1 MQACTK
7 HNQTNNQVHIKPTVL
22 KKLARGYDVMRFY
35 SMGLP
40 ALHHLSP
47 LCIAAVLLN
56 RKKKHNPCNMDVL
69 SLWTESL
76 IIFLFLFVSKYVFVI
91 IFTSFTTMLN
101 HWAARL

>member
-1 MQACTK
+1 MQARTK

-22 KKLARGYDVMRFY
+22 KKLAWGYDVMRFY

-47 LCIAAVLLN
+47 LCIAAVLLS
-56 RKKKHNPCNMDVL
+56 RKKHNPFNMDVL
-69 SLWTESL
+69 SLCTESL

-91 IFTSFTTMLN
+91 IFTSFTTILN
-101 HWAARL
+101 HWAAQL